1 MESAAII
8 SDKVD
13 ETLINELTGD
23 NQVEQRIASN
33 INHGVD
39 ATADKITEWR
49 AGAHNLGQ
57 AAQDKLYG
65 AAGAVHYAVANM
77 GEEAGEW
84 FQNAGSDMKNWV
96 LKAGNRIEY
105 AAASARDG
113 VYNGLSATGQA
124 IGNTVH
130 GIKEGTNN
138 MINGAENAIGDR
150 LQQAGQAIKNN

>member
-13 ETLINELTGD
+13 ENLINELIKD

-33 INHGVD
+33 INYGVD

-49 AGAHNLGQ
+49 ADAHNLGQ

-65 AAGAVHYAVANM
+65 ATGAI
-77 GEEAGEW
+77 
-84 FQNAGSDMKNWV
+84 QN
-96 LKAGNRIEY
+96 

-130 GIKEGTNN
+130 GIKEGTSN

-150 LQQAGQAIKNN
+150 LVNAGQAIRND